1 MNTIEHKLKAR
12 VALYQ
17 EKVKAEAEKHI
28 VRLTEFRSEME
39 ENMAECEKFL
49 KTSHVINIAKERST
63 MLECLQSG
71 TTENLNFSELDTL
84 KGLCWQHS

>member
-1 MNTIEHKLKAR
+1 M
-12 VALYQ
+12 ALYQ

-39 ENMAECEKFL
+39 ENMAECEEFL

-63 MLECLQSG
+63 MLERLQSG

-84 KGLCWQHS
+84 KGLCCQHS